1 MRGFTGILRVG
12 LAIAALI
19 VVVGLAFSYFGEYR
33 AAQNASSEAPGS
45 EVGTSTGETTGT
57 SEATGKSTPSG
68 TGSKSAGKTV
78 IVKIEGLNF
87 RIDPKAGAEVYRG
100 LDKGERLTWLETK
113 DGWYKVKD
121 GAGRVG
127 YVSANEQYTTLS
139 E

>member
-1 MRGFTGILRVG
+1 MRGFTGVLRVG

-33 AAQNASSEAPGS
+33 AAQKAAPAAPGS
-45 EVGTSTGETTGT
+45 EVGTSTGEATAT
-57 SEATGKSTPSG
+57 SEATGKTSPSA
-68 TGSKSAGKTV
+68 TGSESAGKTV

-87 RIDPKAGAEVYRG
+87 RVDPKAGAAVHRG
-100 LDKGERLTWLETK
+100 LDKGERLTWLETR

-139 E
+139 D